1 MQARAKRERDS
12 AKPEASGAATNEE
25 AGVGVTEQFRYRRL
39 AAWMVGLALAL
50 GSLVVVP
57 QFRAA
62 DTLPSQLSDEAFW
75 KIIEDFSE
83 DNGFFTSENFSS
95 NERGYQTLIPKLLAK
110 WQPGNAYM
118 GVGPEQNFQYIA
130 SLKPKIA
137 FIVDIRRQNMIQHLM
152 YKAAFEMSENRA
164 DFLSVVFS
172 RKRPAGLSESSTT
185 AQLFDAYLLA
195 GRDAELAETNRRA
208 IKDLLVKERKFRLTE
223 EDLQTLD
230 HVFDVF
236 AAYGPTLNYSSNL
249 SSNVQMQLGR
259 GGGNNVAYAELMTLA
274 DQGVNRSYL
283 ASEDSFRFMKDLE
296 KKNLL
301 IPVVG
306 NFGGPKA
313 IRAVGQYLKEHGAT
327 VGAFYLSNVEQYLFR
342 PPTGGSPTPI
352 HREFYESVATLPL
365 NESSMFIRSG
375 NAGGGGRGGGLTPMM
390 SSILDVLGAFKE
402 GRINA
407 QQDVLSMSTP

>member
-1 MQARAKRERDS
+1 M
-12 AKPEASGAATNEE
+12 
-25 AGVGVTEQFRYRRL
+25 
-39 AAWMVGLALAL
+39 GLALAIGCL
-50 GSLVVVP
+50 FVAVP

-62 DTLPSQLSDEAFW
+62 DTLPLQISDEAFW

-83 DNGFFTSENFSS
+83 DNGYFTSENFSS
-95 NERGYQTLIPKLLAK
+95 NERGYQTLIPKLMAK

-152 YKAAFEMSENRA
+152 YKAAFEMSSNRA
-164 DFLSVVFS
+164 DFLSLVFS

-185 AQLFDAYLLA
+185 LQLFDAYSFA
-195 GRDAELAETNRRA
+195 GKDAALAEANRKA
-208 IKDLLVKERKFRLTE
+208 IKDLLVKDHKFRLTE
-223 EDLQTLD
+223 DDLLTMD

-236 AAYGPTLNYSSNL
+236 AAYGVAINYSSQID
-249 SSNVQMQLGR
+249 SSGQMRQGR
-259 GGGNNVAYAELMTLA
+259 GGSNNVDYSALMVLT
-274 DQGVNRSYL
+274 DQNGLNRSYL

-313 IRAVGQYLKEHGAT
+313 LRSVGQYLKDHGAI

-342 PPTGGSPTPI
+342 PPDQTPPVA
-352 HREFYESVATLPL
+352 RQFYESVGTLPL
-365 NESSMFIRSG
+365 DESSMFIRSG
-375 NAGGGGRGGGLTPMM
+375 NGGGGGRGGGLMPMM
-390 SSILDVLGAFKE
+390 SSMMDVLRAFKS
-402 GRINA
+402 GRITT
-407 QQDVLSMSTP
+407 QQDVLSMSTN